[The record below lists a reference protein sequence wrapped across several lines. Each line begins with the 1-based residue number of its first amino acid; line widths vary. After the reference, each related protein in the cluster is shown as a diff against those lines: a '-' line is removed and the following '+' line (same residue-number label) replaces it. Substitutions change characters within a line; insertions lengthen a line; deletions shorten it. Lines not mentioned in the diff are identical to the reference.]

1 MLDADSGLFAWVFN
15 IVDSLQII
23 GPQISLKE
31 FLAEWGAITPTS
43 HSDQTIAILHQSVD
57 NVTHCV
63 WSTVCLSPILCCKV
77 VWNKFH
83 VKVCLLSEMLSH
95 NSRCLDPSIVTKL
108 IASGVA

>member
-1 MLDADSGLFAWVFN
+1 MLDSDSGLFARMFN

-31 FLAEWGAITPTS
+31 FLAERGTITPTS

-57 NVTHCV
+57 DVTHCV
-63 WSTVCLSPILCCKV
+63 WSTLCLSPILCCKV

-83 VKVCLLSEMLSH
+83 AKVCLLSEMLSH
-95 NSRCLDPSIVTKL
+95 DCRCLDPSIVTKL
-108 IASGVA
+108 IVSGVA